1 MQTAENVARCF
12 LSRNEEK
19 VLHGEADY
27 ISNFKLQKLLYYA
40 QGVYL
45 ALYDEP
51 LFGDEIVAWQYGP
64 VVKSVYETYKSNE
77 ADGIKDFDNPIENF
91 SEREEGVLQFTY
103 KTFGQFSAWKLVDM
117 THNETPWAS
126 TSMCGVITQ
135 DKIKTFF
142 VENYLE

>member
-1 MQTAENVARCF
+1 MQTAENVARWF
-12 LSRNEEK
+12 LRQNAVK
-19 VLHGEADY
+19 VSNGEADY
-27 ISNFKLQKLLYYA
+27 ISNLKLQKLLYYA

-51 LFGDEIVAWQYGP
+51 LFDDEIVAWQYGP
-64 VVKSVYETYKSNE
+64 VVDTVYQTYKVNGS
-77 ADGIKDFDNPIENF
+77 DGIKEFELPTENF